1 MQRYGKICTNTR
13 KQTKKFTLSLFL
25 ARFFAS
31 ITVTTPLALGYHP
44 EDARRVKDV
53 LGISSVLRC
62 RYIYCFCIPL
72 VYLWY
77 SSSHLPLLRSPILS
91 ILPAKKARAFLPAP
105 KHNSKFLIHN
115 YSTSPVPSRY
125 RSCHLARCTLDHCE
139 GVFALDS
146 QGWYIPLQKLE
157 CLPRRWL
164 GW

>member
-13 KQTKKFTLSLFL
+13 KRTKKFTLSQFL
-25 ARFFAS
+25 ARFFAT

-77 SSSHLPLLRSPILS
+77 SPSYQEPHPPHSLQSPS

-105 KHNSKFLIHN
+105 KHNSEFLIQN
-115 YSTSPVPSRY
+115 S
-125 RSCHLARCTLDHCE
+125 
-139 GVFALDS
+139 
-146 QGWYIPLQKLE
+146 
-157 CLPRRWL
+157 
-164 GW
+164 

>member
-13 KQTKKFTLSLFL
+13 KRTKKFTLSLFL

-44 EDARRVKDV
+44 EDAHRVGDV

-77 SSSHLPLLRSPILS
+77 SPSHPPHSLGLPSRSSVSS
-91 ILPAKKARAFLPAP
+91 GTPAKTSASISARA
-105 KHNSKFLIHN
+105 
-115 YSTSPVPSRY
+115 
-125 RSCHLARCTLDHCE
+125 
-139 GVFALDS
+139 
-146 QGWYIPLQKLE
+146 
-157 CLPRRWL
+157 
-164 GW
+164 

>member
-13 KQTKKFTLSLFL
+13 KRTKKFTLSLFL

-62 RYIYCFCIPL
+62 RYIYCYIPDISIVVYPIYLLLYTRFIYCFYIPL

-77 SSSHLPLLRSPILS
+77 SPSYQEPHPLHSLQSPS
-91 ILPAKKARAFLPAP
+91 ILPQKQARAFLPAP
-105 KHNSKFLIHN
+105 KHNSEFLIQN

-125 RSCHLARCTLDHCE
+125 RSCHCGE
-139 GVFALDS
+139 
-146 QGWYIPLQKLE
+146 
-157 CLPRRWL
+157 
-164 GW
+164 

>member
-13 KQTKKFTLSLFL
+13 KRTKKFTLSLFL
-25 ARFFAS
+25 ARFFAT

-77 SSSHLPLLRSPILS
+77 SPSYQEPHPRHSPKPISKAPSDNSVSSFLQ
-91 ILPAKKARAFLPAP
+91 KQARAFLPALE
-105 KHNSKFLIHN
+105 HNSEFKILN
-115 YSTSPVPSRY
+115 S
-125 RSCHLARCTLDHCE
+125 
-139 GVFALDS
+139 
-146 QGWYIPLQKLE
+146 
-157 CLPRRWL
+157 
-164 GW
+164 

>member
-13 KQTKKFTLSLFL
+13 KRTKKFTLSLFL
-25 ARFFAS
+25 ARFFAT

-77 SSSHLPLLRSPILS
+77 SPSYQEPHPLHSLQSPS
-91 ILPAKKARAFLPAP
+91 ILPQKKARAFLPAP
-105 KHNSKFLIHN
+105 KHNSEFLIQN
-115 YSTSPVPSRY
+115 S
-125 RSCHLARCTLDHCE
+125 
-139 GVFALDS
+139 
-146 QGWYIPLQKLE
+146 
-157 CLPRRWL
+157 
-164 GW
+164 